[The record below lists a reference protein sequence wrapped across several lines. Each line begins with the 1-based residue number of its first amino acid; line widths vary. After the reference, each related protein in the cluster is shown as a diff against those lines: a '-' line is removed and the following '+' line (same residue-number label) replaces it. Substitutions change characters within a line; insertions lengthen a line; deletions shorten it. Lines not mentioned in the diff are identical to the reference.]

1 MKREELFTK
10 IITQVGQ
17 GNQEEYEALVLE
29 IEQRDELKLCN
40 SYQIVLDGLKDNPI
54 EEKELADIIEKSSKQ
69 ECSQFEVAAY
79 VLGKDFNNANDM
91 AQVAL
96 LIGKVS
102 KKIMSYRDE
111 KEIVKKTKSFENY
124 EPMKPVDRMVFENL
138 KLKLAKA
145 DSEQDKEKSNEEIDN
160 FISEKT
166 NVDVKNLTV
175 WEHGLLQEI
184 LQQEAKSISMI
195 FLGKK

>member
-1 MKREELFTK
+1 MKREDLFIK
-10 IITQVGQ
+10 IMKHVGQ
-17 GNQEEYEALVLE
+17 GNQEEYEALALE
-29 IEQRDELKLCN
+29 IEQRDELKLCD
-40 SYQIVLDGLKDNPI
+40 SYQKVLDGLKDNPI

-91 AQVAL
+91 EQVAL

-102 KKIMSYRDE
+102 KKIMSYRDD
-111 KEIVKKTKSFENY
+111 KEIVKKTKSFVNY
-124 EPMKPVDRMVFENL
+124 EPMKPVDRMAFENL

-145 DSEQDKEKSNEEIDN
+145 DGEQNLEKLNEKIDN

-166 NVDVKNLTV
+166 NIDVKNLTV
-175 WEHGLLQEI
+175 WEHGLLQEM
-184 LQQEAKSISMI
+184 LQQEAKSISNI

>member
-10 IITQVGQ
+10 VITQVSQ
-17 GNQEEYEALVLE
+17 GNQEEYEALALE
-29 IEQRDELKLCN
+29 IEQRDEMQLCET
-40 SYQIVLDGLKDNPI
+40 YQKVLDGLKDNPV
-54 EEKELADIIEKSSKQ
+54 EEKELADIIEKSAKQ

-79 VLGKDFNNANDM
+79 VLGTDFLNATDM
-91 AQVAL
+91 EQVAL

-102 KKIMSYRDE
+102 KKIMAYRDD
-111 KEIVKKTKSFENY
+111 KNIVKKTPSFENY
-124 EPMKPVDRMVFENL
+124 EPMKPVDRMNFENL
-138 KLKLAKA
+138 KLKLAKE
-145 DSEQDKEKSNEEIDN
+145 DSDTEKSNEEIDE

-166 NVDVKNLTV
+166 KINVKNLTV

>member
-17 GNQEEYEALVLE
+17 GNQEEYEALALE

-69 ECSQFEVAAY
+69 ECSQFEIAAY
-79 VLGKDFNNANDM
+79 VLGKDFNDANNM
-91 AQVAL
+91 EQVAL

-124 EPMKPVDRMVFENL
+124 EPMKPVDRMAFENL

-145 DSEQDKEKSNEEIDN
+145 DSDENKEKANEKIDS

-166 NVDVKNLTV
+166 NIDVKNLTV